1 MRISGVFRLAL
12 LAAAAVSAL
21 SLPASASN
29 GRGLAVQSEGHVAA
43 MLTPVHQTRELAAE
57 PTEEEDEEVEET
69 AEEAEETP
77 APTHKKKHK
86 KKKATTPTPTEAAT
100 TTEEVEET
108 AAPVATTEAPVTEA
122 PVEETPAP
130 TAAKKHK
137 KKKQTTEAPTTEEEE
152 EEETPAPS
160 SGVNDKKIKGDKN
173 EGVIDGSSEGSSEI
187 DKIDLRNQ
195 DGWVSVYDDPPLLV
209 IKASLYAFISY
220 NNTEVCDTF
229 NMTMNAVEQKPDGN
243 GTFSYHVVAYINC
256 TKDGEDETQGRFIL
270 NFIPEGKRLLL
281 TECGHREEGEIV
293 NWLRI
298 QEEVPECM
306 TPSQRKKFLAQPMKH
321 IHASNGTATDTS
333 ATK

>member
-29 GRGLAVQSEGHVAA
+29 GRGLAVQSESRVAA
-43 MLTPVHQTRELAAE
+43 MLAPVHQTRELAAE
-57 PTEEEDEEVEET
+57 PTEEEEEEVEET
-69 AEEAEETP
+69 AEEAEDTP

-86 KKKATTPTPTEAAT
+86 KKSTTPTPTE
-100 TTEEVEET
+100 
-108 AAPVATTEAPVTEA
+108 TEAPATEA

-137 KKKQTTEAPTTEEEE
+137 KKKQTTEAPTTAPTTEE
-152 EEETPAPS
+152 EEETEEETGTPAPTTA
-160 SGVNDKKIKGDKN
+160 VKDKKIKGDKN

-243 GTFSYHVVAYINC
+243 GT
-256 TKDGEDETQGRFIL
+256 
-270 NFIPEGKRLLL
+270 
-281 TECGHREEGEIV
+281 
-293 NWLRI
+293 
-298 QEEVPECM
+298 
-306 TPSQRKKFLAQPMKH
+306 
-321 IHASNGTATDTS
+321 
-333 ATK
+333 